1 VNAGIYLL
9 EPNILELIPRNVSI
23 NMPDLFKMIIDS
35 NKITAAFPIHE
46 YWLDIGQMDDYQKAN
61 NDYIRIK

>member
-1 VNAGIYLL
+1 
-9 EPNILELIPRNVSI
+9 
-23 NMPDLFKMIIDS
+23 MPDLFKMIIDS

-61 NDYIRIK
+61 NDYIQNKIGC